1 MPPFP
6 GPQPGS
12 LAPAPP
18 GAFGPPGTLP
28 RPVPT
33 QLVQQLPLNTM
44 VGVPSP
50 LAPVARAPGV
60 PSPQAMQK
68 TMMGMPASLGG
79 EPALAPPPAYAPPPA
94 HAPPAHAPAPAP
106 APAAFAPAAMN
117 RTMLGVA
124 MPGIAPTQP
133 PSETAPPAPASSF
146 QPPPKAMP
154 GAPHRPHA
162 PTLPLQ
168 VPYVPPPEPLQEHA
182 APPPPRIVRKKG
194 GVPIAAVAL
203 VTGGVVLAGGI
214 ALAILW
220 RGAPPITGQP
230 RATADGKDVLHLV
243 CEPKSCK
250 DGTVVGL
257 GGIKTTFM
265 AGEADL
271 QLATPLHVGDNA
283 LELMVDRPGMGRDET
298 VKLVVPVA
306 YRVSADVTTMS
317 APHPA
322 VTIRVE
328 AKPGAAATVDGKP
341 LELDPSGVGTYAID
355 EHAATEGAAD
365 ESRVVSV
372 DVPYTVTSNGHAPEK
387 GTVSARVAVAPLRVD
402 SPGTRATVEE
412 DKVLVAGRAAKG
424 ASVTVDGA
432 VVTVGPDGAFETLV
446 PLTAP
451 GDRTIEVRG
460 EVHGA
465 AGTLMPRTVHVTVSR
480 VASLGDAAKDFE
492 QQKPLGY
499 DAVMSDIVGKTGQPI
514 VVDGQVLESRGSGH
528 RTLAL
533 VDDKRGCAKSPCL
546 TRVIVFRDLPL
557 AHGDSLR
564 AYGVVARGFTTPAG
578 QTIPEVDSVFV
589 QRTKR

>member
-1 MPPFP
+1 V
-6 GPQPGS
+6 S
-12 LAPAPP
+12 
-18 GAFGPPGTLP
+18 
-28 RPVPT
+28 T

-50 LAPVARAPGV
+50 VAPIARAPGG

-68 TMMGMPASLGG
+68 TMMGMPASLGP
-79 EPALAPPPAYAPPPA
+79 EPAQAASPAYAPPPA
-94 HAPPAHAPAPAP
+94 HARPPAPAPAP
-106 APAAFAPAAMN
+106 AHAAFAPAAMN

-146 QPPPKAMP
+146 QPPPEAMP
-154 GAPHRPHA
+154 GPPHRPHA
-162 PTLPLQ
+162 PTLALQ
-168 VPYVPPPEPLQEHA
+168 VQYVPPPEPLQEHA

-194 GVPIAAVAL
+194 GVPLAAVAL
-203 VTGGVVLAGGI
+203 VTGGIVLAGGI
-214 ALAILW
+214 ALALLW

-250 DGTVVGL
+250 DGTVVAL
-257 GGIKTTFM
+257 GGMKTTFM

-317 APHPA
+317 APHPT

-328 AKPGAAATVDGKP
+328 AMPGAAATVDGKP
-341 LELDPSGVGTYAID
+341 LDLDPSGVGAYAID

-365 ESRVVSV
+365 ESRVVTV
-372 DVPYTVTSNGHAPEK
+372 DVPYTVASNGHAPEK

-402 SPGTRATVEE
+402 SPGTRATVDE

-432 VVTVGPDGAFETLV
+432 VVPVGPDGAFETLV
-446 PLTAP
+446 PLTAA
-451 GDRTIEVRG
+451 GDRTVEVRG

-465 AGTLMPRTVHVTVSR
+465 AGTLMPRTVRVTVSR
-480 VASLGDAAKDFE
+480 VASLADSARDFE